1 MQSIPTVHATSM
13 AQSGEHYQVAIVGAG
28 VAGLTLALA
37 FERFGISYA
46 LFEAHGALVSGA
58 GAGVGLQ
65 PNGERILEQLGVQ
78 DDVEEATA
86 PISTWYFLDS
96 EGKLISTSDFM
107 GHYASKT
114 GYPFVFIERSQLLQI
129 LSSKLQ
135 GNGLIRLSSRIASIQ
150 ENDDFVTVATT
161 DGFSVTAD
169 MVVGADGV
177 RSCVRSFIDSPHP
190 ENIYPGDDYMSVEFV
205 SAFGVSSYTTGLP
218 LGERWSVFNEKVV
231 LNGFT
236 GKDGVSFW
244 FVFEHLG
251 RRYPLSKSQRY
262 TTADAEAL
270 CESVAHMKITP
281 GVLFGSVYANRK
293 QAIKLSLEEG
303 VATKWH
309 THRAVIVGD
318 AAHKMM
324 PHGGQGA
331 NFAIED
337 SAVLTNEIR
346 KVLKASP
353 DGKLPR
359 DALYAAFKSFSEQ
372 RTERSAEAVESAAVT
387 CNAQLLL
394 SSEAQAYIHEIAT
407 ISEEDHLSKS
417 LMAFVDAPV
426 FDDIE
431 LTARGRHYD
440 KAMESLKVAMKAK
453 YGETLKQ
460 C

>member
-1 MQSIPTVHATSM
+1 M
-13 AQSGEHYQVAIVGAG
+13 AGSGQHYQVAIVGGG
-28 VAGLTLALA
+28 VAGLSLALA
-37 FERFGISYA
+37 FEKFGISYA
-46 LFEAHGALVSGA
+46 LFEAHGKLVSGA
-58 GAGVGLQ
+58 GAGVGMQ

-86 PISTWYFLDS
+86 PISTWHNLDAK
-96 EGKLISTSDFM
+96 GKLIATSEMM
-107 GHYASKT
+107 GHYTAKT
-114 GYPFVFIERSQLLQI
+114 GYPFVFIERSQLLEI
-129 LSSKLQ
+129 LSNKLQ
-135 GNGLIRLSSRIASIQ
+135 RKGLIRLNSRIASIQ
-150 ENDDFVTVATT
+150 ENDDYVTVATT
-161 DGFSVTAD
+161 DGFSVTAE

-177 RSCVRSFIDSPHP
+177 RSCVRNFIDSPRP
-190 ENIYPGDDYMSVEFV
+190 ESNIYSGDDYMSVEFV

-218 LGERWSVFNEKVV
+218 IGERWSVFNQKVV

-251 RRYPLSKSQRY
+251 RRYPLSKSRRY

-281 GVLFGSVYANRK
+281 AVRFGDVYANRK

-331 NFAIED
+331 NFALED
-337 SAVLTNEIR
+337 AAVLTNEIR
-346 KVLKASP
+346 RVLKASP
-353 DGKLPR
+353 NGKLPR
-359 DALYAAFKSFSEQ
+359 DALYNAFKSYAEQ
-372 RTERSAEAVESAAVT
+372 RAQRSAEAVESAAVT

-394 SSEAQAYIHEIAT
+394 SSEAEAYMQEIAT

-417 LMAFVDAPV
+417 LMAFLDAPV
-426 FDDIE
+426 FEDIE
-431 LTARGRHYD
+431 LTARGHLYND
-440 KAMESLKVAMKAK
+440 TMESLRMTAKAK
-453 YGETLKQ
+453 
-460 C
+460 